1 MFNRYLPC
9 LILVCTSSVN
19 ADKPLDVVK
28 SLQSDQAQVVD
39 YSKLELVDS
48 VAQGDLGHPTSVV
61 LSPDGKFLYASGY
74 RPGNHVVFA
83 RDAVTGEISH
93 VQTIE
98 NELTQGATS
107 LRLSQ
112 DGRFAT
118 ATPFGSR
125 AVLLYERDSETGKL
139 ELLAQQAAD
148 EVPVRMLFPVETQ
161 FSLDGN
167 YIYVLDDS
175 GIFVFKVD
183 HEAEPV
189 SLEFVQSLQDLDLK
203 GPRGMVVHPSDQF
216 LFVACKTS
224 HSLNTLRRDTETGKL
239 TMVDVEW
246 DDEGD
251 VIGLH
256 SAFGVTI
263 SQDGQF
269 VYSVSGQHGNGKD
282 NSVGVFRFDP
292 EKESL
297 TVVQELMLHKQSHN
311 GKTIRFNGG
320 NEIVLTPNGNHVFA
334 CATASGSVA
343 AFERNSETGELTLKE
358 AISNPKSLGWVSGLV
373 VSPDGRFLYTATEKE
388 NCISIFKTNGD

>member
-1 MFNRYLPC
+1 MRIRLLSHLFLLASACVVY
-9 LILVCTSSVN
+9 
-19 ADKPLDVVK
+19 AEKPLDVVK
-28 SLQSDQAQVVD
+28 SLQGDQAQVVD
-39 YSKLELVDS
+39 YSKLTHVDS
-48 VAQGDLGHPTSVV
+48 VAQPDLGHPTSVV
-61 LSPDGKFLYASGY
+61 LSPDSKFLYASGY

-83 RDAVTGEISH
+83 RDTATGAISH

-118 ATPFGSR
+118 ATPFSSR
-125 AVLLYERDSETGKL
+125 TVLLYERDSETGKL
-139 ELLAQQAAD
+139 ELLAQQSSI
-148 EVPVRMLFPVETQ
+148 ELPSRMQFPVETQ

-167 YIYVLDDS
+167 FIYLLDDS
-175 GIFVFKVD
+175 GIFVFKID
-183 HEAEPV
+183 HEAEPA
-189 SLEFVQSLQDLDLK
+189 SLEFVQCLQDPDLQ
-203 GPRGMVVHPSDQF
+203 GPRGMVVHPSDKH

-224 HSLNTLRRDTETGKL
+224 HTLNTLRRDNQTGKL

-246 DDEGD
+246 DDED
-251 VIGLH
+251 DIIGLH
-256 SAFGVTI
+256 SAFGVTV
-263 SQDGQF
+263 SQDGRF

-282 NSVGVFRFDP
+282 NSVGVFKFDP

-297 TVVQELMLHKQSHN
+297 TVVQELMLHEQVHN

-320 NEIVLTPNGNHVFA
+320 NEIVLSPNGNHVFA
-334 CATASGSVA
+334 CATASGTVA

-358 AISNPKSLGWVSGLV
+358 AITNPAQLGWVSGLV

-388 NCISIFKTNGD
+388 NSISIYQTN